1 MIAPWKGIEEQA
13 GGDEEGDEGGDE
25 GGDES
30 RPYGMVAL
38 LVNA

>member
-13 GGDEEGDEGGDE
+13 GRDEGGDE

>member
-1 MIAPWKGIEEQA
+1 MIASWKGIEEQA
-13 GGDEEGDEGGDE
+13 GGDE

>member
-1 MIAPWKGIEEQA
+1 MIASWKGIEEQA

-25 GGDES
+25 S